1 LILACLLSAHSS
13 SLLCIALMRLT
24 CVPAQDVRA
33 IPQTRVLCPKSAAR
47 SGVGTPGVAA
57 QAWDASPNVRTS
69 IIILWPPKNP
79 PARFQSHTGF
89 LVWDPTPRILCT
101 VWGGIPHQRF
111 PPKNRPVWDS
121 PTAGVGS
128 SSWVNINSLLL
139 LRFLL
144 LILLLLLLLL
154 LLLVLLL
161 LLLLLFVLLLLLV
174 LLRLLFLFV
183 VASPFDCAVAFAL
196 TLLLRLRLLLLWRL
210 RLLLLVLFGICFC
223 FCFCFC
229 FFAFVFCFCIC
240 VCFCF

>member
-1 LILACLLSAHSS
+1 
-13 SLLCIALMRLT
+13 MRLT

-144 LILLLLLLLL
+144 LILLLLLLLFPFARRSGARL
-154 LLLVLLL
+154 PYSIPTGGNRVCITKKGDLP
-161 LLLLLFVLLLLLV
+161 
-174 LLRLLFLFV
+174 LRL
-183 VASPFDCAVAFAL
+183 P
-196 TLLLRLRLLLLWRL
+196 TNRGR
-210 RLLLLVLFGICFC
+210 
-223 FCFCFC
+223 
-229 FFAFVFCFCIC
+229 
-240 VCFCF
+240 